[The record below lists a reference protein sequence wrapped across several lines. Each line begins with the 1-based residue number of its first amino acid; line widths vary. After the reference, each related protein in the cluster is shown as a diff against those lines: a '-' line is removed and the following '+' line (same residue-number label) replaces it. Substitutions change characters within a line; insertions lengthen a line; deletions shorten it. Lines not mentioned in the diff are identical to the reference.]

1 MEEAKIKN
9 SLHVIVCQ
17 VHVQK
22 FQKYIRT
29 IASLLVSGTDIA
41 VIIC

>member
-17 VHVQK
+17 ERTDNDLKNITQK
-22 FQKYIRT
+22 TK
-29 IASLLVSGTDIA
+29 D
-41 VIIC
+41 

>member
-17 VHVQK
+17 VQK